1 MPKKRKPFWSSVTRA
16 VFPRMKLQ
24 EAGNPNVF
32 AGRTVMARP
41 ELDAPDEK
49 ITIFDVKGCAAITG
63 MDLALRERL
72 IKHYQVNGTHYC
84 HMFSFHTQMEEGRV
98 PSDEELAEFELA
110 TNIKSIRSTDKK

>member
-16 VFPRMKLQ
+16 VFPKLKLQ
-24 EAGNPNVF
+24 DAHDPRSF
-32 AGRTVMARP
+32 IGREVYARP
-41 ELDAPDEK
+41 ELDAPDEAL
-49 ITIFDVKGCAAITG
+49 IVRDIRGCAAITG

-72 IKHYQVNGTHYC
+72 IKHYQINGTHYC
-84 HMFSFHTQMEEGRV
+84 HMFSFHTQMEEGRI